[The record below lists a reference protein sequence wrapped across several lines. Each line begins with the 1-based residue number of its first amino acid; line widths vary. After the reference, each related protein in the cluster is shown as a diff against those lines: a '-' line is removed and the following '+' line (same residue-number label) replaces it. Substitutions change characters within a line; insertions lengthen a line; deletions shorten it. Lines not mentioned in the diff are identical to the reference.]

1 MSHHSGPPA
10 HQIAY
15 TNPNGFPMAAGKTLH
30 MDLGKGDLANRI
42 VTVGAESR
50 AAKIAANFDQ
60 DKEIKKFQSSR
71 GFTTFTGYFDGVQV
85 SVVAIGMG
93 VSMMDFFVRES
104 RAIVDGPMI
113 MVRYGTCGGLSDAA
127 VPGSVVVSSLGAGY
141 IARNPDHFLQTDAEA
156 RYGKDPYFYFAPV
169 PADAALSSALEESLR
184 EAMSKVEGAGTVL
197 AGMNITADSFYS
209 SQGRLDDRFHD
220 DNEDLFQHVYRHY
233 PHATSMEMETFTL
246 LHTAHCSR
254 IPIRAAAA
262 AMVVANRRSNVV
274 VHEDVVDKMEIAG
287 GRSVLHTVAHV
298 PL

>member
-1 MSHHSGPPA
+1 
-10 HQIAY
+10 
-15 TNPNGFPMAAGKTLH
+15 MAEGKTLH

-42 VTVGAESR
+42 ITVGAESR

-60 DKEIKKFQSSR
+60 DKEVKKFHSSR
-71 GFTTFTGYFDGVQV
+71 GFTTFTGYFEGVQV

-113 MVRYGTCGGLSDAA
+113 MVRYGTCGGLCDAA

-141 IARNPDHFLQTDAEA
+141 VARNPDHFLQTNAEA
-156 RYGKDPYFYFAPV
+156 RYGKDPYFYFDPA
-169 PADAALSSALEESLR
+169 PADAALSSALEGSLR
-184 EAMSKVEGAGTVL
+184 DAMATVEGAGTVL

-220 DNEDLFQHVYRHY
+220 DNQDLFDRVRAHY
-233 PHATSMEMETFTL
+233 PNASSMEMETFTL
-246 LHTAHCSR
+246 LHLAQCSR

-262 AMVVANRRSNVV
+262 AMVVANRRSCVV
-274 VHEDVVDKMEIAG
+274 IHEDVVDKMEIAG
-287 GRSVLHTVAHV
+287 GRAVLRTVAHV
-298 PL
+298 SM